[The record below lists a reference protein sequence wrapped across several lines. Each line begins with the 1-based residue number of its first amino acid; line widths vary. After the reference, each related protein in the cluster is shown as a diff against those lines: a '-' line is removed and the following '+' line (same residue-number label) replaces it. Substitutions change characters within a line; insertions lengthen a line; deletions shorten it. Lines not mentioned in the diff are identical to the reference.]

1 MTTNDITLPDS
12 KGTTLDLLKTWQWL
26 EWQLVSNGGELT
38 PELEKFYV
46 ELQTNLVKKIDA
58 LDYLME
64 RMEGQ
69 ANLLK
74 QKAQEYL
81 AASKTLTNNADR
93 LHEMLKQGMIANGIA
108 ELQGH
113 AVRYRISNAKPRL
126 DINGEVPTQYKRIV
140 SVEEIQK
147 DLIRAD
153 LEQGKELPFAELKE
167 SKSLRRY
174 VGVKL

>member
-26 EWQLVSNGGELT
+26 EWQLASSGGEIT
-38 PELEKFYV
+38 PELEKFYF
-46 ELQTNLVKKIDA
+46 ELQKNLVKKIDA

-69 ANLLK
+69 ADLLK

-81 AASKTLTNNADR
+81 AASKTLTNNAER
-93 LHEMLKQGMIANGIA
+93 LHEMLKQGMIMNGIA

-113 AVRYRISNAKPRL
+113 AVRYRVCNAKPRL
-126 DINGEVPTQYKRIV
+126 DINGDVPTQYKRTV
-140 SVEEIQK
+140 HVEEIQK

-153 LEQGKELPFAELKE
+153 LEQGKELPFAKLVE
-167 SKSLRRY
+167 SNSLRRY